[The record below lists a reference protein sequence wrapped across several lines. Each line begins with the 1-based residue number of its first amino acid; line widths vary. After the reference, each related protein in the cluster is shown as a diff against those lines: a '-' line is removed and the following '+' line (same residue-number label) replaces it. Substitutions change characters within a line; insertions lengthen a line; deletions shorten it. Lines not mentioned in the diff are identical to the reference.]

1 MPIAPRVGIC
11 RSNVIILQFTHGYG
25 SIRMSSDLVNPE
37 GNGPQHPER
46 GGVGQADRTDRIRS
60 FVLRAGRL
68 TAGQQRALDEL
79 GPQFLVPFKAQ
90 PLNWDVAFAS
100 SAGTSRP
107 RILEIGFGM
116 GETTA
121 AIAQLRPD
129 DDFLAI
135 EVHLPGV
142 GALLKRIGEVGLT
155 NLRLIRHDAVEVLE
169 HMISEDSLDGI
180 HIYFADPW
188 HKKRHHKRRLIQQ
201 QFVELLASRIKPGG
215 YLHLATDWHNYAEQ
229 MLVVLNRQ
237 ASLENTSTQRVRLET
252 YTQAD
257 VATDMTAD
265 TTTDTTADGT
275 KAVKNEFA
283 PTLADI
289 EGEHPG
295 YAERPSYR
303 PITKFENRGI
313 RLGHGVWDLVYRK
326 R

>member
-11 RSNVIILQFTHGYG
+11 RSNVPILQSTHRYG
-25 SIRMSSDLVNPE
+25 SIQMSSDLVNPE
-37 GNGPQHPER
+37 GSHPQHPER

-68 TAGQQRALDEL
+68 TAGQQRALDDL
-79 GPQFLVPFKAQ
+79 GPQFLVPFTVQ
-90 PLNWDVAFAS
+90 PLNWDSAFAS
-100 SAGTSRP
+100 ADATSAAGTIRP

-121 AIAQLRPD
+121 AIAQLRPE

-142 GALLKRIGEVGLT
+142 GALLKRIGELGLT

-169 HMISEDSLDGI
+169 HMIQENALDGI

-188 HKKRHHKRRLIQQ
+188 HKKRHHKRRLIQK

-229 MLVVLNRQ
+229 MLLVLNRQ
-237 ASLENTSTQRVRLET
+237 ASLQNTSTESIRIET
-252 YTQAD
+252 FTRAD
-257 VATDMTAD
+257 VVDLD
-265 TTTDTTADGT
+265 ADGRT
-275 KAVKNEFA
+275 ETKNEFT
-283 PTLADI
+283 PTLVDL
-289 EGEHPG
+289 EGEHLG

>member
-1 MPIAPRVGIC
+1 VRSVETKPSQVSSVGK
-11 RSNVIILQFTHGYG
+11 
-25 SIRMSSDLVNPE
+25 
-37 GNGPQHPER
+37 
-46 GGVGQADRTDRIRS
+46 ADRTDRIRS

-68 TAGQQRALDEL
+68 TAGQQRALDDL
-79 GPQFLVPFKAQ
+79 APHFLVPFQNQ
-90 PLNWDVAFAS
+90 PFDWVSAFAHTSPDS
-100 SAGTSRP
+100 SGAIRP

-121 AIAQLRPD
+121 AIAELRPE

-142 GALLKRIGEVGLT
+142 GALLKRIGEQKLT

-169 HMISEDSLDGI
+169 QMIEESSLDGI

-201 QFVELLASRIKPGG
+201 QFVALLASRIKPGG

-229 MLVVLNRQ
+229 MLLVLNREG
-237 ASLENTSTQRVRLET
+237 SLQNISAERVRIET
-252 YTQAD
+252 FTQAD
-257 VATDMTAD
+257 VISDAS
-265 TTTDTTADGT
+265 ADGSSET
-275 KAVKNEFA
+275 KNEFT
-283 PTLADI
+283 PTLEDLAGD
-289 EGEHPG
+289 HPG
-295 YAERPSYR
+295 YAERPAYR

>member
-1 MPIAPRVGIC
+1 
-11 RSNVIILQFTHGYG
+11 
-25 SIRMSSDLVNPE
+25 MSAEISSYCLNDGTRLN
-37 GNGPQHPER
+37 
-46 GGVGQADRTDRIRS
+46 RIRS

-79 GPQFLVPFKAQ
+79 APQFLVPFQHQSFDWVSAFKDAKAG
-90 PLNWDVAFAS
+90 
-100 SAGTSRP
+100 SAGHARP
-107 RILEIGFGM
+107 RIVEIGFGM

-121 AIAQLRPD
+121 AIAQMRPED
-129 DDFLAI
+129 HFLAI

-169 HMISEDSLDGI
+169 HMIEENSLDGI

-188 HKKRHHKRRLIQQ
+188 HKKRHHKRRLIQK
-201 QFVELLASRIKPGG
+201 QFVGLLASRIKPGG

-229 MLVVLNRQ
+229 MLLVLNRE
-237 ASLENTSTQRVRLET
+237 ASLQNTSATRARIVT
-252 YTQAD
+252 FTQAD
-257 VATDMTAD
+257 LASDTAING
-265 TTTDTTADGT
+265 AGES
-275 KAVKNEFA
+275 KHEFA
-283 PTLADI
+283 PTAEELEHD
-289 EGEHPG
+289 HPG
-295 YAERPSYR
+295 YAEQPTYR